1 MNLTILDGCMDI
13 LRVNCHALLNFLCTV
28 LSCLYVDMCVCVCV
42 CVCMFYYYYYYKVA
56 DLCFVGKKT
65 TFEIELV
72 NANYI
77 NLFMGSKGGKRGHL
91 SEDQILEA

>member
-1 MNLTILDGCMDI
+1 M
-13 LRVNCHALLNFLCTV
+13 LCLIFFV
-28 LSCLYVDMCVCVCV
+28 LSSLAYMLMCVCV
-42 CVCMFYYYYYYKVA
+42 FYYYYYKVA

-72 NANYI
+72 NVNYI
-77 NLFMGSKGGKRGHL
+77 HLFMGTKGGKRGHL

>member
-1 MNLTILDGCMDI
+1 MILRILDGCMDI
-13 LRVNCHALLNFLCTV
+13 LIVHCHALLNFLCTV
-28 LSCLYVDMCVCVCV
+28 LSRQYVDVCVCV
-42 CVCMFYYYYYYKVA
+42 CVFYYYYYYYYKVA

-72 NANYI
+72 NVNYI
-77 NLFMGSKGGKRGHL
+77 HLFMGSKGGKRGHL